1 MDVHAKLQSMKI
13 VEGVEGGGGEF
24 VMKLREA
31 KRADGKGEQERKDER
46 KRR

>member
-13 VEGVEGGGGEF
+13 VEGVEGEF